1 MAEVNVREVFEVNIT
16 SLASKSSYCSKGA
29 TQVWQFAKDLSDLA
43 HHAWKEEQVFI
54 FGITNFSSNKSRNQ
68 LISDDVFKWFK

>member
-1 MAEVNVREVFEVNIT
+1 MAEVNVREVLEVNIT

-43 HHAWKEEQVFI
+43 HHAWKEE
-54 FGITNFSSNKSRNQ
+54 
-68 LISDDVFKWFK
+68 